1 MKFKP
6 IDYWNSQT
14 GFRQLTILAGIFFIL
29 VLTFGIIR
37 YESFLASYD
46 QGLFNQVFWNSIHG
60 RFFQSSISSV
70 ASSASSIDGKLS
82 SPFYI
87 HLGQHFVI
95 DFVLWMPFYALFQ
108 SPVTLIVLQVFLI
121 AAAGI
126 VLYFLARHYLSVPLS
141 IMIVASYY
149 GANGIIG
156 PTLGNFYEHCQ
167 FPLFLF
173 SLLLALEK
181 KRWLWFWIFAALTL
195 GIREEAGI
203 SLFGIGAYLIISR
216 RHLRVGL
223 ALCVLSFSYV
233 SLITN
238 AVMPMFSDDNS
249 RLYLGNF
256 FRKFV
261 KTENPSTL
269 ELLWAMI
276 TQPQIII
283 EVFLNDLERRIR
295 FLLGL
300 WLPLAF
306 IPIVSLPA
314 WIMSSFPLLV
324 LLVQVYNKSATS
336 INTRY
341 TLGVIPLL
349 IYAVILWWSEY
360 PERFKPL
367 LHRFWIGCIG
377 LSLLFTL
384 TSNPN
389 QALYF
394 LSPYSL
400 NPLVYQ
406 SLTEQLAHAT
416 DIKTVLKLIPENASI
431 STSGYI
437 VPHLSGRR
445 NIIRLEVMQMKDEE
459 GKVVDIDYAI
469 LDLWQLQQNNLKV
482 PLDRARI
489 RAGVRFTDEALR
501 NGTYGIAKVLDGVV
515 LLQKG
520 INSGS
525 EVLAAWSKL
534 RQEIEPFMK
543 SSKRN
548 D

>member
-6 IDYWNSQT
+6 IDFWNSQT
-14 GFRQLTILAGIFFIL
+14 GLRQATILATIFFIL
-29 VLTFGIIR
+29 VLTFSIIR

-46 QGLFNQVFWNSIHG
+46 QGLFNQVFWNSIRG
-60 RFFQSSISSV
+60 RLFQSSISSV
-70 ASSASSIDGKLS
+70 ASSASSIDGQLS

-95 DFVLWMPFYALFQ
+95 DFILWMPFYALFQ
-108 SPVTLIVLQVFLI
+108 SPVTLIFLQVFLI

-167 FPLFLF
+167 FPLFIF

-181 KRWLWFWIFAALTL
+181 QRWVWFWIFAALTL

-203 SLFGIGAYLIISR
+203 SLFGIGAYLIVSR
-216 RHLRVGL
+216 RHLRAGL

-276 TQPQIII
+276 VQPQIII
-283 EVFLNDLERRIR
+283 EVFFNDLERRIR

-306 IPIVSLPA
+306 IPIVSLRA
-314 WIMSSFPLLV
+314 WIMSSFPLLI

-406 SLTEQLAHAT
+406 SLGEQFAHAT
-416 DIKTVLKLIPENASI
+416 DIKTVLKLIPENARI

-489 RAGVRFTDEALR
+489 RAAVRFTDEALR
-501 NGTYGIAKVLDGVV
+501 NRTYGIAKVLDGVV
-515 LLQKG
+515 LVQKG
-520 INSGS
+520 IISQP
-525 EVLAAWSKL
+525 EVLSAWSKL
-534 RQEIEPFMK
+534 RQEIQPLMK
-543 SSKRN
+543 
-548 D
+548 

>member
-14 GFRQLTILAGIFFIL
+14 GFRQLTILAAIFFIL
-29 VLTFGIIR
+29 VLTFSIIR
-37 YESFLASYD
+37 YDSFLASYD

-60 RFFQSSISSV
+60 KLFQSSISSV

-95 DFVLWMPFYALFQ
+95 DFLLWMPLYALFQ

-167 FPLFLF
+167 FPLFVF

-181 KRWLWFWIFAALTL
+181 QRWLWFWIFAALTL

-283 EVFLNDLERRIR
+283 EVFFNDLERRIR

-349 IYAVILWWSEY
+349 IYAVILWWSEH
-360 PERFKPL
+360 PERFKPK

-445 NIIRLEVMQMKDEE
+445 NIIRLEVMQIKDEE

-515 LLQKG
+515 LVQKG

-525 EVLAAWSKL
+525 EVLSAWSKL

-543 SSKRN
+543 SSKQK
-548 D
+548 

>member
-6 IDYWNSQT
+6 LDYWNSQT
-14 GFRQLTILAGIFFIL
+14 GFRQLTILAAIFFIL
-29 VLTFGIIR
+29 VLTFSIIR

-70 ASSASSIDGKLS
+70 ASSASSIDQELS
-82 SPFYI
+82 YPSYT

-95 DFVLWMPFYALFQ
+95 DFLLWMPLYALFQ
-108 SPVTLIVLQVFLI
+108 SPVTLIVLQVALI

-149 GANGIIG
+149 GANGVIG

-167 FPLFLF
+167 FPLFVF

-181 KRWLWFWIFAALTL
+181 KRWVWFWIFAALTL

-203 SLFGIGAYLIISR
+203 SLFGIGAYLIVSH
-216 RHLRVGL
+216 RHFRVGL
-223 ALCVLSFSYV
+223 ALCVLTFSYV

-283 EVFLNDLERRIR
+283 EVFFNDLERRIR

-349 IYAVILWWSEY
+349 IYAAILWWSEH
-360 PERFKPL
+360 PERFKPK
-367 LHRFWIGCIG
+367 LHRFWMGCIG

-394 LSPYSL
+394 LSPYSF
-400 NPLVYQ
+400 NPFVYQ
-406 SLTEQLAHAT
+406 SLTEQLKHAADLQT
-416 DIKTVLKLIPENASI
+416 MLKLIPENASV

-445 NIIRLEVMQMKDEE
+445 SIIRLEVMQMKDED
-459 GKVVDIDYAI
+459 GKIVDIDYAL
-469 LDLWQLQQNNLKV
+469 LDLWQLQQHNLKV
-482 PLDRARI
+482 PLDRARV
-489 RAGVRFTDEALR
+489 RAGVRFADEALR
-501 NGTYGIAKVLDGVV
+501 NGTYGVARVLDGVV
-515 LLQKG
+515 LIQKG
-520 INSGS
+520 ITSQP
-525 EVLAAWSKL
+525 EVWSAWLKL
-534 RQEIEPFMK
+534 RQETQPFM
-543 SSKRN
+543 
-548 D
+548 

>member
-6 IDYWNSQT
+6 LDCLRNQT
-14 GFRQLTILAGIFFIL
+14 GLRQAAILSAIFFTL
-29 VLTFGIIR
+29 VLTFSLIR

-46 QGLFNQVFWNSIHG
+46 HGLFNQVFWNSVHG
-60 RFFQSSISSV
+60 RFFQSSLSSG
-70 ASSASSIDGKLS
+70 ASSDSLIDRELS
-82 SPFYI
+82 YPFYS

-95 DFVLWMPFYALFQ
+95 DFLLWMPIYALFQ
-108 SPVTLIVLQVFLI
+108 SPVTLIFLQLALI

-149 GANGIIG
+149 GANGVIG

-167 FPLFLF
+167 FPLFVF
-173 SLLLALEK
+173 SLLLALEQ
-181 KRWLWFWIFAALTL
+181 KRWVWFWIFAALTL

-203 SLFGIGAYLIISR
+203 SLFGIGAYLIASR
-216 RHLRVGL
+216 RYLRVGIV
-223 ALCVLSFSYV
+223 LCAVSFSYV
-233 SLITN
+233 ALITN

-249 RLYLGNF
+249 RLYLGTF
-256 FRKFV
+256 FKKFV
-261 KTENPSTL
+261 EKENPSTL
-269 ELLWAMI
+269 ELLWGII
-276 TQPQIII
+276 TQPQIIV
-283 EVFLNDLERRIR
+283 EVFFNDLERRIR

-306 IPIVSLPA
+306 IPAIAPPA

-324 LLVQVYNKSATS
+324 LLLQVENRSATS

-349 IYAVILWWSEY
+349 IYAVIIWWSEH
-360 PERFKPL
+360 PERFKPR

-384 TSNPN
+384 TSNPY

-394 LSPYSL
+394 VSPYAF

-406 SLTEQLAHAT
+406 SLTEQLAHAA
-416 DIKTVLKLIPENASI
+416 DLQTVLKLIPEDASV

-437 VPHLSGRR
+437 VSHLSGRR
-445 NIIRLEVMQMKDEE
+445 NIIRLEKMQMKDEA
-459 GKVVDIDYAI
+459 GKVVDVDYAL
-469 LDLWQLQQNNLKV
+469 LDLWQLQQHNLKV
-482 PLDRARI
+482 PLDRGRV
-489 RAGVRFTDEALR
+489 RAAVRFTDEALR
-501 NGTYGIAKVLDGVV
+501 SGTYGIGRVLDGVV
-515 LLQKG
+515 LVQKG
-520 INSGS
+520 ITTEP
-525 EVLAAWSKL
+525 EVMASWAKL
-534 RQEIEPFMK
+534 RQETEPFMK
-543 SSKRN
+543 S
-548 D
+548 

>member
-14 GFRQLTILAGIFFIL
+14 GFRQLTILAAIFFIL
-29 VLTFGIIR
+29 VLTFSIIR

-70 ASSASSIDGKLS
+70 ASSASSIDGQLS

-108 SPVTLIVLQVFLI
+108 SPVTLIFLQVFLI

-173 SLLLALEK
+173 GLLLALEK

-203 SLFGIGAYLIISR
+203 SLFGIGAYLIVSR
-216 RHLRVGL
+216 RHLRAGL

-238 AVMPMFSDDNS
+238 AIMPMFSDDNS

-306 IPIVSLPA
+306 IPVISLPA

-394 LSPYSL
+394 LSPYSF

-459 GKVVDIDYAI
+459 GKVVDVDYAL
-469 LDLWQLQQNNLKV
+469 LDLWQLQQHNLKV

-515 LLQKG
+515 LVQKG
-520 INSGS
+520 IISQP
-525 EVLAAWSKL
+525 EVLSAWSKL

-543 SSKRN
+543 LSKPK

>member
-6 IDYWNSQT
+6 IDYWNRQT
-14 GFRQLTILAGIFFIL
+14 GFRQLTILAAIFFIL
-29 VLTFGIIR
+29 VLTFSIIR

-70 ASSASSIDGKLS
+70 TSSASSIDGQLS
-82 SPFYI
+82 YPFYI

-95 DFVLWMPFYALFQ
+95 DFVLWMPLYALFQ

-167 FPLFLF
+167 FPLFVF

-181 KRWLWFWIFAALTL
+181 QRWLWFWIFAALTL

-203 SLFGIGAYLIISR
+203 SLFGIGAYLIVSR

-469 LDLWQLQQNNLKV
+469 LDLWQLQQHNLKV

-489 RAGVRFTDEALR
+489 RAAVRFTDEALR
-501 NGTYGIAKVLDGVV
+501 NRTYGIAKVLDGVV
-515 LLQKG
+515 LVQKG
-520 INSGS
+520 IISQP
-525 EVLAAWSKL
+525 EVLSAWSKL

-543 SSKRN
+543 LSKPK